1 MLQVLHVMEAGE
13 AAKEDSGIELCDAKL
28 VPVAEAW
35 AKRRRETG
43 DSAFLLDAQNE
54 DGETALFRAAERGNT
69 PAVKLLVASGAD
81 VALRPKRADPPL
93 VVLQAGGG
101 LEVGAKGGGRMVS
114 GGLGMQTIKF
124 DDGQFDEFVVG
135 MPSAA
140 VKRESGGSGST
151 SMFEVEVSERL
162 VGKRSRLVIGLSSDA
177 HRGPIFRD
185 HLGEGASAGDSV
197 GLDVS
202 GEDCRDWGRPVV
214 GGEICYASNSFKAGP
229 WWMAGPCKELSYT
242 GDGEIYRVYTEDQW
256 MYVPIEK
263 VLWRQQSLRT
273 KPMVVGVAFDGD
285 RVRFFID
292 GVEQHDDLA
301 GPAPPAPPAPG
312 ASSSKTPSM
321 FPAISGRNCS
331 VTLHLNASG
340 PFKYPLQDGRRFA
353 DVAVGDLPSHA
364 AALNGHFSSVVVMV
378 EALARRG
385 LLDERGGK
393 DDSTLLCLCASS
405 PSGEAGAAATELLE
419 ALLNAGADPKCT
431 DAE

>member
-1 MLQVLHVMEAGE
+1 
-13 AAKEDSGIELCDAKL
+13 
-28 VPVAEAW
+28 
-35 AKRRRETG
+35 
-43 DSAFLLDAQNE
+43 
-54 DGETALFRAAERGNT
+54 
-69 PAVKLLVASGAD
+69 
-81 VALRPKRADPPL
+81 
-93 VVLQAGGG
+93 
-101 LEVGAKGGGRMVS
+101 
-114 GGLGMQTIKF
+114 
-124 DDGQFDEFVVG
+124 
-135 MPSAA
+135 
-140 VKRESGGSGST
+140 
-151 SMFEVEVSERL
+151 MFEVEVSERL

-202 GEDCRDWGRPVV
+202 GEDCRDWGRPGV
-214 GGEICYASNSFKAGP
+214 GGEICYASNHYTAGP
-229 WWMAGPCKELSYT
+229 WWRAGTVERVVG
-242 GDGEIYRVYTEDQW
+242 GDECTAVTAEGDNKTLE
-256 MYVPIEK
+256 VPIEK

-301 GPAPPAPPAPG
+301 GPAPPAPG
-312 ASSSKTPSM
+312 ASSSRTPSM